1 MTEEL
6 IAFVRVLAEDKRLR
20 DWLAGLDGL
29 PENLRLTQ
37 IGQMAARMR
46 QQGENDELI
55 ELIKWLSD
63 RRAFDAVMRTLEG
76 IGV

>member
-37 IGQMAARMR
+37 IGQMAARMGR
-46 QQGENDELI
+46 QGENDELI
-55 ELIKWLSD
+55 ELIKRLSD
-63 RRAFDAVMRTLEG
+63 RTVFDAVVKTLNEMD
-76 IGV
+76 V